1 MSTDAIEDTLT
12 TIRLRVAADLYRQV
26 PSSAVTILI
35 ATTLFSIAFKDTA
48 KTEMLVLW
56 CVAMTA
62 STALRM
68 ASWQARRMR
77 VELLRTTTW
86 IRLHTISSALIGC
99 SWSLVFL
106 TVTDW
111 SNLLYLAGP
120 WMLIFG
126 VMSAC
131 TGLLWQHMPTF
142 IASTIPMVVVGGT
155 TTVFFGMDELRW
167 LAVALV
173 LYYAA
178 LVMFTRNTNRLYL
191 DGIKLTI
198 EKDALVENLE
208 RHTDKQETIIS
219 ERTAELRKEQQS
231 LQHLANHDH
240 LTGLPNRLLLVEKLN
255 KEIQVSREQGSMFA
269 LLFIDLDNFKQIND
283 SLGHSVG
290 DRVLCAVAQRLGSAV
305 RKTDT
310 IARLGGDEFTV
321 LLPDLQA
328 ESGAQKIAEKVLEI
342 MATPLT
348 LNDLS
353 VVVSASIGMSFYP
366 ADCETAEELLRNSDA
381 AMYRAKRNG
390 RNTLSRYSAEM
401 TAQALTRV
409 SLESSLRE
417 AFNAEALTLAYQP
430 QLDMRSGQLT
440 GVEALLRWEHP
451 TKGKISPANF
461 IPIAEESGLIVP
473 IGEWVVEQ
481 VCKTSSLLKAQGLR
495 DVVYSVNVSARQM
508 LDRHFEKAIEGVLQ
522 RHPCSD
528 RRLELEITES
538 VLLQNADAAR
548 RVLHRMRDLDID
560 VAIDDFGTGYSSLS
574 YLKHYPITRLKIDAS
589 FVRDI
594 ETDKSD
600 RAISAAV
607 VALAKSLSL
616 QVIAEGVETPTQR
629 EILLDQGCNH
639 AQGFLF
645 AKPMSPEELL
655 VYSRLAPSN
664 RLSAFSAEGALADS
678 IFKQA

>member
-1 MSTDAIEDTLT
+1 MFT
-12 TIRLRVAADLYRQV
+12 
-26 PSSAVTILI
+26 
-35 ATTLFSIAFKDTA
+35 
-48 KTEMLVLW
+48 VL
-56 CVAMTA
+56 AGFT
-62 STALRM
+62 
-68 ASWQARRMR
+68 
-77 VELLRTTTW
+77 
-86 IRLHTISSALIGC
+86 GC
-99 SWSLVFL
+99 AWSLVFL

-131 TGLLWQHMPTF
+131 TGLQWQHMPTF
-142 IASTIPMVVVGGT
+142 IAYTLPMALVGGT
-155 TTVFFGMDELRW
+155 ATLFFGIEELRW
-167 LAVALV
+167 LSFALM
-173 LYYAA
+173 LYYLAI
-178 LVMFTRNTNRLYL
+178 VMFTRNTNRLYL
-191 DGIKLTI
+191 DGLRLTI
-198 EKDALVENLE
+198 EKDALLENLE

-219 ERTAELRKEQQS
+219 ERTAELRREQRS

-240 LTGLPNRLLLVEKLN
+240 LTGLPNRLLLVDTLN
-255 KEIQVSREQGSMFA
+255 REIEVARQQGSMFG

-290 DRVLCAVAQRLGSAV
+290 DRVLCAVAQRLGTAV

-321 LLPDLQA
+321 LLPDLKSESAAQA
-328 ESGAQKIAEKVLEI
+328 IAEKILEI
-342 MATPLT
+342 LAKPLT

-353 VVVSASIGMSFYP
+353 VVVSASIGMSYYP
-366 ADCETAEELLRNSDA
+366 SDCTSAEELLRNSDA

-417 AFNAEALTLAYQP
+417 AFDAKALTLAYQP
-430 QLDMRSGQLT
+430 QLDMRTGELK

-451 TKGKISPANF
+451 DKGMISPANF

-473 IGEWVVEQ
+473 IGEWVIEET
-481 VCKTSSLLKAQGLR
+481 CKTASMLKEQG
-495 DVVYSVNVSARQM
+495 VGNITFAVNVSARQM
-508 LDRHFEKAIEGVLQ
+508 LDRHFESAVESILR
-522 RHPCSD
+522 RHPCPD

-548 RVLHRMRDLDID
+548 RVLRKMRDLGMA

-574 YLKHYPITRLKIDAS
+574 YLKHYPINRLKIDAS

-594 ETDKSD
+594 ATDRSD
-600 RAISAAV
+600 RAIAAAV
-607 VALAKSLSL
+607 VALAESLSL
-616 QVIAEGVETPTQR
+616 DVIAEGVETTEQR
-629 EILLDQGCNH
+629 AILLEEGCAF

-645 AKPMSPEELL
+645 AKPMSPEELIA
-655 VYSRLAPSN
+655 YSQLAPVN
-664 RLSAFSAEGALADS
+664 RLSALSADRIAQ
-678 IFKQA
+678 QA